1 MCSAENRRWQGLVGR
16 PTPTYEDLTSSGTT
30 WSTGG
35 DAGRPGSIVDEIME
49 TTDLPTI
56 LTIEEAAGVLRVSRA
71 TAYSLARRWLAG
83 DPNGLPVVRVGRS
96 LRVPGHAI
104 RTALAEPGESE
115 DRSPV
120 VKRVAIRMRTHRPP
134 THRRQHSARS

>member
-1 MCSAENRRWQGLVGR
+1 MFSRNRRWLVLVGR
-16 PTPTYEDLTSSGTT
+16 PTPTHEDLTTSGAT

-35 DAGRPGSIVDEIME
+35 DAGRPGSIVDGIME
-49 TTDLPTI
+49 TTDFPTI

-96 LRVPGHAI
+96 LRVPGHVI
-104 RTALAEPGESE
+104 RTALAESCESE
-115 DRSPV
+115 DRDRHG
-120 VKRVAIRMRTHRPP
+120 KRVAIHTRTHGPP
-134 THRRQHSARS
+134 TRRRQRAARS